1 MSTAPE
7 QAFDLGEIPSA
18 RGLAMGGA
26 LSALGVSTTALYLN
40 PANMSLARVYHLE
53 ALASFS
59 PEAKRQTYGLAAVDS
74 VLNASHVAGGLGGT
88 WSLLDPDGI
97 HRSWTDARV
106 AACLPL
112 GDYFSLG
119 ATLRWLRV
127 DQSVSAGP
135 FGKSPASDGTRDN
148 PVFDALTVD
157 AGATGSVGG
166 FRIAVVG
173 HNLTNPA
180 TSLAPTTGT
189 VGLGY
194 STETLAVEADGLL
207 DFTTWGG
214 TRGRLMGGGEVFLGE
229 RYALR
234 GGWRYDGGTATNAVS
249 FGLGYIDPRW
259 SVELAV
265 RRDVGIDHAGT
276 LGVLSLRYFYDPMAG
291 STPADTPD
299 SM

>member
-1 MSTAPE
+1 
-7 QAFDLGEIPSA
+7 
-18 RGLAMGGA
+18 MGGA

-88 WSLLDPDGI
+88 WSQLDPDGI
-97 HRSWTDARV
+97 HRSWTDVRV
-106 AACLPL
+106 AASLPL
-112 GDYFSLG
+112 GDYLSLG
-119 ATLRWLRV
+119 TTLRWLRV
-127 DQSVSAGP
+127 DQGVSAGP
-135 FGKSPASDGTRDN
+135 FGKSPASDGTRDG
-148 PVFDALTVD
+148 PVFDAVTID
-157 AGATGSVGG
+157 AGATGSIGG
-166 FRIAVVG
+166 FRLAVVG

-180 TSLAPTTGT
+180 TALAPTTATG
-189 VGLGY
+189 GLGY
-194 STETLAVEADGLL
+194 STETFAVEADGLL

-214 TRGRLMGGGEVFLGE
+214 TRGRFMGGGELFLAE

-234 GGWRYDGGTATNAVS
+234 AGWRYDGGTATNAVS
-249 FGLGYIDPRW
+249 FGAGYIDPRW

-265 RRDVGIDHAGT
+265 RRDVGVDHAGT

-291 STPADTPD
+291 STPADTQD

>member
-1 MSTAPE
+1 
-7 QAFDLGEIPSA
+7 
-18 RGLAMGGA
+18 MGGA

-59 PEAKRQTYGLAAVDS
+59 PEAKRQSYGLAAVDS

-106 AACLPL
+106 AASLPL
-112 GDYFSLG
+112 GDHLSLG
-119 ATLRWLRV
+119 TTLRWLRV
-127 DQSVSAGP
+127 DQSVGAGP
-135 FGKSPASDGTRDN
+135 FGKSLASDGTRDG
-148 PVFDALTVD
+148 PVFDAVTIDV
-157 AGATGSVGG
+157 GATGTIGG
-166 FRIAVVG
+166 FRLAVVG
-173 HNLTNPA
+173 HNLTNPSTA
-180 TSLAPTTGT
+180 LAPTTATG
-189 VGLGY
+189 GLGY
-194 STETLAVEADGLL
+194 STETFAVEADGLL

-214 TRGRLMGGGEVFLGE
+214 TRGRFMGGGELFLAE

-234 GGWRYDGGTATNAVS
+234 AGWRYDGGTTTNAVS
-249 FGLGYIDPRW
+249 FGVGYIDPRW
-259 SVELAV
+259 SVELAA
-265 RRDVGIDHAGT
+265 RRDVGIEHAGT

-291 STPADTPD
+291 TTPADTQD